1 MHTDAHGWEPHRLS
15 VSIRGNPWL
24 KLGCSAFL
32 LTALWGLRVPND
44 PALSLCGFHWLT
56 GRLCPLCGLT
66 RGLFAFGKGQWS
78 AALHFNALTP
88 LAFAMLF
95 SLFWSGPWRNRLWT
109 AGMAAFAAYGVV
121 RVCWP

>member
-1 MHTDAHGWEPHRLS
+1 MWPRLAFS
-15 VSIRGNPWL
+15 ALLLAALRSI
-24 KLGCSAFL
+24 
-32 LTALWGLRVPND
+32 RVPNN

-66 RGLFAFGKGQWS
+66 RGLFTLGKGQWS

-88 LAFAMLF
+88 LAFGMLF
-95 SLFWSGPWRNRLWT
+95 SLFWSGAWRGRLWT
-109 AGMAAFAAYGVV
+109 AGIAAFAVYGVV